1 MDAGSLVVNPLGH
14 LDQKDGVF
22 DVEEQ
27 KEILHE
33 PQVHYLN
40 FPPTAA
46 H

>member
-27 KEILHE
+27 KKRLHQ
-33 PQVHYLN
+33 PQVHHLH
-40 FPPTAA
+40 FHPTTTY
-46 H
+46 